1 MCFRWQYL
9 SLSGVALKF
18 AGNLKVRSEKLSI
31 SETYVNLASNCLNVI
46 RRSCFLSHAFLLQ
59 LWQVFHSQCIQ
70 IRIMHLGKFECATVK
85 GMRQPCHA
93 KILKGRATGEVKP
106 SQCLGDKL
114 TLKLYTDG
122 IVFNECVFW
131 ILKISKLCSP
141 SVGTDWMDVLDKS
154 LRENIKLNENKL
166 LFSFR
171 AIGSRILTIPLYW
184 TRQMPWGEYL
194 AAVDFLWNF

>member
-1 MCFRWQYL
+1 M
-9 SLSGVALKF
+9 
-18 AGNLKVRSEKLSI
+18 
-31 SETYVNLASNCLNVI
+31 SETYINLTSNHLNVI
-46 RRSCFLSHAFLLQ
+46 RRSRFLSQAFLLQ
-59 LWQVFHSQCIQ
+59 LRQVLHSQCIQ
-70 IRIMHLGKFECATVK
+70 IRIMHLGKFECTTVK
-85 GMRQPCHA
+85 GMRQPRHA
-93 KILKGRATGEVKP
+93 KILNGKVAGEVKP
-106 SQCLGDKL
+106 SQCPGGKL

-122 IVFNECVFW
+122 IVFSECVFW

-171 AIGSRILTIPLYW
+171 TIGSRILTIPLYW